1 MADVEFH
8 LNPDAIVEF
17 SHGRTLSNAMERLGA
32 AIATE
37 AKRNA
42 PVDTGRLRASIV
54 AGNAEPSEYGVS
66 VEVKAGGANEV
77 DDVLVDYAPHV
88 EYGTSRMAA
97 QPFLTPAAYSVVQHL
112 EAKLRGTS

>member
-8 LNPDAIVEF
+8 LNADVVAEF
-17 SHGRTLSNAMERLGA
+17 SHGRTIANTMERIAA

-54 AGNAEPSEYGVS
+54 AGQAEASEYGVS
-66 VEVKAGGANEV
+66 VEVKAGGKSEL
-77 DDVLVDYAPHV
+77 DDVLVDYAPYI
-88 EYGTSRMAA
+88 EFGTSRMAA

-112 EAKLRGTS
+112 AEKAGGVL